1 MATFIMLTRVS
12 PETLSSPRSLGELEH
27 RAVEAV
33 RGECPTVKWLQSYA
47 ILGPYDYVDVFE
59 APDIETA
66 TKVSMLIRSYGRA
79 SSEIWPATE
88 WKKFKH
94 MIEAMPAQRK

>member
-27 RAVEAV
+27 KAMEAV
-33 RGECPTVKWLQSYA
+33 RSECPAVKWLQSYA

-59 APDIETA
+59 APDIEAA

-88 WKKFKH
+88 WKKFKQ
-94 MIEAMPAQRK
+94 MVEAMPTQRK

>member
-12 PETLSSPRSLGELEH
+12 PERVSSPRSLEDLERKAMERIH
-27 RAVEAV
+27 A
-33 RGECPTVKWLQSYA
+33 ECPAVKWLNSYA
-47 ILGPYDYVDVFE
+47 VLAPYDYVDVFQ

-79 SSEIWPATE
+79 SSEIWPAMD
-88 WKKFKH
+88 WQKFKQ
-94 MIEAMPAQRK
+94 MIEAMPA